1 MDGKHRW
8 RKRLI
13 SAGTLC
19 SALGF
24 GLLTVYGYRNPFGI
38 ALFSIGIGLYILSNF
53 FRGSNTK
60 NG

>member
-1 MDGKHRW
+1 MNGKHRW

-13 SAGTLC
+13 SAGTLYF
-19 SALGF
+19 ALGF

-38 ALFSIGIGLYILSNF
+38 ALLSIGIGLYILSNF
-53 FRGSNTK
+53 FRGANTK